1 VSTRASLEHE
11 LRTDPLTRGALW
23 ALLGAAGAGALL
35 ALAGLALLLASDR
48 RDDRGELADLE
59 VQGFVPAQLRR
70 HVRARAFL
78 VTGLGFLGG
87 VAIAAVLAAAVVDMV
102 AVTASRAALDP
113 PLLLSAD
120 WVLIAAAGLVYAA
133 VAAAI
138 IVLSTRTVAR

>member
-1 VSTRASLEHE
+1 MLAVSTRASLEHE

-23 ALLGAAGAGALL
+23 ALLGAAAAGALL
-35 ALAGLALLLASDR
+35 ALAGLALLLAGDR

-59 VQGFVPAQLRR
+59 VQGFVPRSRGAMCAP
-70 HVRARAFL
+70 VPF

-87 VAIAAVLAAAVVDMV
+87 AAIAAVLAAAVVDMV

-120 WVLIAAAGLVYAA
+120 WVLIAAAGPS
-133 VAAAI
+133 
-138 IVLSTRTVAR
+138 STRQSPRRSSC